1 MSCTKMA
8 MTKLVRELHALKCC
22 NYFTLGYKINSV
34 EIMKHYE
41 HWHVG
46 TPSSVYAISEAG

>member
-1 MSCTKMA
+1 MA